1 MNGPGNSRVQGSR
14 IAAENPL
21 GADLALLHRR
31 HTDEMH
37 ADTPPES
44 IHMLPASALAAPGI
58 SFFVAR
64 DGEGTP
70 VAMGAL
76 KRLDVVHA
84 EIKSMHVLAEH
95 RGKGLARLMLMR
107 LIDEAR
113 AAGFTRVSLETG
125 SQESFKPARALYL
138 RSGFTEC
145 GPFASYTH
153 DPNSVYMT
161 CTLAMTTESA

>member
-1 MNGPGNSRVQGSR
+1 MSGAPGFT
-14 IAAENPL
+14 IAAEDPL
-21 GADLALLHRR
+21 GADLALLHER
-31 HTDEMH
+31 HTIEMH

-44 IHMLPASALAAPGI
+44 IHMLPASALASPGI

-64 DGEGTP
+64 DGAGAA

-84 EIKSMHVLAEH
+84 EIKSMHVLAER
-95 RGKGLARLMLMR
+95 RGQGLARLLLARLMA
-107 LIDEAR
+107 EAR

-125 SQESFKPARALYL
+125 AQDSFAAARALYL
-138 RSGFTEC
+138 RSGFTVC

-153 DPNSVYMT
+153 DPNSVFMT
-161 CTLAMTTESA
+161 CTLASAAGPA